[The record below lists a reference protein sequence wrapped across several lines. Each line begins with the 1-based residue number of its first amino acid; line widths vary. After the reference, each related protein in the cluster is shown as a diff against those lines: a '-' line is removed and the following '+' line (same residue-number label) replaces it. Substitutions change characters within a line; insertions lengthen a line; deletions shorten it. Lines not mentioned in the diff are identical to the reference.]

1 MKDAWIKLK
10 DLQEHPE
17 LANTPGY
24 ELEILEKE
32 GDPIDWFLLLIK
44 HPQFAP
50 SPEWWYKKTYD
61 RSNLPWAKLLA
72 AQPQFEN
79 YCYWESVSR
88 WNLVELAFLAPE
100 IFKRKFPQGRWHDL
114 YAFLTDVE
122 LMILLSDVPQIVEHL
137 DMEEVK
143 ERLDPDLW
151 LTILSHQPQLEK
163 YFDWA
168 RAEGKIC
175 HSWDWLLRRQPQ
187 FAKYCD
193 WSKLGSS
200 VIRRILVKQPQ
211 LITYC
216 DWSKI
221 NEEDRKILEGKGIKP

>member
-1 MKDAWIKLK
+1 MDAWDKLK
-10 DLQEHPE
+10 ELQTHPE
-17 LANTPGY
+17 LADTPGY
-24 ELEILEKE
+24 DMLELQSS
-32 GDPIDWFLLLIK
+32 GSAVSWFLLLMEQ
-44 HPQFAP
+44 PQLAP
-50 SPEWWYKKTYD
+50 DGSWWLNNKQV
-61 RSNLPWAKLLA
+61 NPVPLPWGKLLA
-72 AQPQFEN
+72 RRPEFEK
-79 YCYWESVSR
+79 YCCWETVSR
-88 WNLVELAFLAPE
+88 LDLVELAFLAPE
-100 IFKRKFPQGRWHDL
+100 IFERNFPQGRWHDL

-122 LMILLSDVPQIVEHL
+122 LMRLLSDVPQIVEHL

-143 ERLDPDLW
+143 ERLAPDLW
-151 LTILSHQPQLEK
+151 LNILAYQPQLEK

-168 RAEGKIC
+168 RVEGKIC
-175 HSWDWLLRRQPQ
+175 HSWDWLLRSQPQ

-221 NEEDRKILEGKGIKP
+221 SEEDRKILEGKGIKP